1 MSAIA
6 CLPESSQSSLSGSV
20 AGCYNVL
27 DILMIKK
34 VFPILGLSLFS
45 SLLGAGIVL
54 PLLPLY
60 AESLGATGIWLGVI
74 FAAFSISNAISIPIF
89 GRLSDR
95 GGRKPF
101 LSIGLLFY
109 AIISLGFIWA
119 STVFQLVL
127 VRFLQ
132 GMAGGMIIPIAQAY
146 IGDICPEG
154 EEGKWMGYANA
165 AFFSGFGFGPLMGG
179 TLTEHLGMDVAF
191 FAMGGLNLLAF
202 FIVILFLPGVSR
214 RKSAV
219 DTDLSFRKITTS
231 RMMRGLV
238 SFRLALVVGRSTF
251 MVFLPI
257 FAAHSLG
264 LRPALTG
271 VLVAT
276 NVLLSSLLGIPCGRL
291 ADIFR
296 RRSLVI
302 VGSFL
307 TLVYLALIPWMHNF
321 WQLFGLCVFG
331 SIGSAISLPAASAL
345 VVEEGRKF
353 GMGSTIAVFTLSMS
367 LGMAIGPISAG
378 AIADFAGVSS
388 VFYFGAAML
397 FVGTYL
403 FVWFTRRL

>member
-1 MSAIA
+1 
-6 CLPESSQSSLSGSV
+6 
-20 AGCYNVL
+20 
-27 DILMIKK
+27 MIKK

-95 GGRKPF
+95 SGRKLF

-109 AIISLGFIWA
+109 AIVSLGFVW
-119 STVFQLVL
+119 SGTVFQLIFF
-127 VRFLQ
+127 RFLQ

-202 FIVILFLPGVSR
+202 FIVILFLPESPY
-214 RKSAV
+214 RKLAAESG
-219 DTDLSFRKITTS
+219 LSFGKISAS

-276 NVLLSSLLGIPCGRL
+276 NVLLSSLLGIPLGRL
-291 ADIFR
+291 ADRFSR
-296 RRSLVI
+296 RALV
-302 VGSFL
+302 VFGSFI
-307 TLVYLALIPWMHNF
+307 VFIYLALIPWTQTF
-321 WQLFGLCVFG
+321 WQLFGLCVFC

-397 FVGTYL
+397 FVGTFL